1 MASDPGKTATQELID
16 ATLSAL
22 RAAVEELE
30 AFIRMGPDYDS
41 KDYASDRMK
50 MAASLIEHAPV
61 LLAELREQTKGGWS
75 DMQA

>member
-1 MASDPGKTATQELID
+1 MATDPSKAAVQDLTS

-30 AFIRMGPDYDS
+30 AFIRMGADYDS

-50 MAASLIEHAPV
+50 MAASRVEHAPV
-61 LLAELREQTKGGWS
+61 LLAELREQAKGGWG